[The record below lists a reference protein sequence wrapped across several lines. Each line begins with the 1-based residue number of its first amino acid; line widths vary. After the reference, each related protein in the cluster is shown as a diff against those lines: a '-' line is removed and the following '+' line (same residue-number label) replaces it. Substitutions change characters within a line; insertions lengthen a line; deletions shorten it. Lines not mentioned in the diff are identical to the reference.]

1 MAYRN
6 TQKLIYA
13 IEVHKNRV
21 QQLRSQ
27 RSEINLQG
35 FQNPINLQGFQNPIN
50 LQGFQNLEGFLV
62 EKVF

>member
-35 FQNPINLQGFQNPIN
+35 LSVPARSC
-50 LQGFQNLEGFLV
+50 QNLEGFLV